1 MRPDQAS
8 FAFPRPGKAVIGMM
22 VVTVGIWIIYAV
34 SFNWAEWGE
43 GPLGL
48 LLGSTPHLFQGQI
61 WRLVTA
67 PFVHFT
73 RGGAGVSHLLTTL
86 MVLYFFG
93 PSMEDRWGPRKLI
106 VFMVGSAAFAF
117 LLQAVVA
124 LFIPKLDGGITLG
137 SGMRIGPGVWF
148 GGLGM
153 IEALSVAWALSSRG
167 QTVRLFFLIPITGTM
182 LLIFIFAMSVL
193 NVLALTEKF
202 EGLVTPFGGM
212 LAGYL
217 FGDASPLRR
226 LWLKLRLKQIQRET
240 AALRTQPRKRA
251 AASGLRVIKGGV
263 DDDDKPPKD
272 KKYLN

>member
-1 MRPDQAS
+1 MS
-8 FAFPRPGKAVIGMM
+8 FSLPRPGKTILGTIL
-22 VVTVGIWIIYAV
+22 VVVGIWVIYAI
-34 SFNWAEWGE
+34 SFNWGEFGE

-48 LLGSTPHLFQGQI
+48 LLGSTPDLFRGQI

-93 PSMEDRWGPRKLI
+93 PTLEDRWGPRRLI
-106 VFMVGSAAFAF
+106 LFMVGSGAFAF
-117 LLQAVVA
+117 LLQAIIA
-124 LFIPKLDGGITLG
+124 YFIPKLDGGITIAP
-137 SGMRIGPGVWF
+137 GMRIGPGVWF
-148 GGLGM
+148 GGLGV
-153 IEALSVAWALSSRG
+153 IEAMAVAWALASRG
-167 QTVRLFFLIPITGTM
+167 QTVRLYFLIPITGTM

-193 NVLALTEKF
+193 NVLALAEKF

-217 FGDASPLRR
+217 FGDVSPLRR
-226 LWLKLRLKQIQRET
+226 VWLKVRLKQIQRET
-240 AALRTQPRKRA
+240 AALRKQPPKSRA
-251 AASGLRVIKGGV
+251 AGTLRVIKGGA